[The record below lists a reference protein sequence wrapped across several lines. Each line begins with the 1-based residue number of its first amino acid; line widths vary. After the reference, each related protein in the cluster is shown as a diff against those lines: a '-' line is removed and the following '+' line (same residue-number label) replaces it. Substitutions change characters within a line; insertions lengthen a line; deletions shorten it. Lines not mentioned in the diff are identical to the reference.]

1 MRHLL
6 LLTILATVILSSA
19 CSSAAKVIPLK
30 VYSEPAGAYVIY
42 QVSSPDGDV
51 PWVYLGTTPLESAL
65 TVESDM
71 AKNASKLSVRV
82 MKEGYFDLKKE
93 WNADKLKKESKQRK
107 MLFWNANMIEHQKR

>member
-1 MRHLL
+1 MKPVLL
-6 LLTILATVILSSA
+6 FSLLTIILLSSA
-19 CSSAAKVIPLK
+19 CSSSPKVIPLK

-42 QVSSPDGDV
+42 RVSSTAGDV

-65 TVESDM
+65 TVDRDM
-71 AKNASKLSVRV
+71 AKGASKLSVRV

-93 WNADKLKKESKQRK
+93 WDADKLKKESKQRK